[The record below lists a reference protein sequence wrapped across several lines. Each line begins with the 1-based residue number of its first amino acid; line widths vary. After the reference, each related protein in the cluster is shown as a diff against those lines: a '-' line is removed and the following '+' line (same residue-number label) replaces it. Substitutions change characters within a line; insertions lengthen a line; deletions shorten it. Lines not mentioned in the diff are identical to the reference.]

1 MMMLKMFMPSMPKMP
16 ESEKKEESAESV
28 EEKKE
33 QERLKAAEAK
43 RIEKER
49 LEKYQKLKAEAKEN
63 RAKYREKYKIDASP
77 DPSDEDI
84 VKPKEVRGPCGSA
97 GGDEPPDGGDCE
109 HVGQATTKGWEMI
122 SLVSSYS
129 LNKKTFTDTL

>member
-16 ESEKKEESAESV
+16 ESEKKEESAESI

-63 RAKYREKYKIDASP
+63 RAKYREKYKIDAP
-77 DPSDEDI
+77 PEPSDEDM
-84 VKPKEVRGPCGSA
+84 ESSENEEDGFGSKKKDVEEDPA
-97 GGDEPPDGGDCE
+97 KS
-109 HVGQATTKGWEMI
+109 T
-122 SLVSSYS
+122 YS
-129 LNKKTFTDTL
+129 FLKKYFLASIFFL